1 MPRRRRAIL
10 RSLTPVLCFDAVLFD
25 LDGTLVA
32 TDQFWIESAERGARR
47 ALSALG
53 RARPLPTPAQ
63 WMSLVGLPLEVGFRA
78 LFPEL
83 GEAERQAVLKA
94 CVEEEEALLARA
106 GVPAMEGAAEVVR
119 ALHARGLALG
129 IASNCQQSY
138 LERML
143 DALAL
148 RPFVRGAWCRESPGI
163 TGKGAMVARLLAD
176 FGTRSAVMVG
186 DRASDRD
193 AAWENGIPHVHC
205 AFGFAQGDEAVEA
218 EGRIASLRE
227 LVPLLERR
235 GRWIERA
242 LERVGA
248 FARSGLRLGVTGAP
262 GAGKTLFAR
271 DAARLL
277 QARGRPAA
285 AVSLADFA
293 AGGGGDGGASGA
305 DPLAAVVDLAR
316 LERELLRPHESG
328 AEVVLRVPDLLGQP
342 AVPAGATL
350 VLDGPLLLGA
360 RLRTGLDRVIHLEL
374 PERLGWQRLRGRDG
388 AAAATRTLE
397 RLLPLQRALEQRFP
411 PRVAADLVLDGTNPL
426 GADHLTPAETPV
438 EGLPVTGGLGVHVR
452 TR

>member
-1 MPRRRRAIL
+1 MARRRRAIL
-10 RSLTPVLCFDAVLFD
+10 RALAPALCFDAVLFD

-32 TDQFWIESAERGARR
+32 TDRFWIESAERGARR
-47 ALSALG
+47 AFAALG
-53 RARPLPTPAQ
+53 RARALPTPAQ
-63 WMSLVGLPLEVGFRA
+63 WMSLVGLPLEVGFRG

-83 GEAERQAVLKA
+83 GEAERQAVLRA
-94 CVEEEEALLARA
+94 CVEEEEALLRRA
-106 GVPAMEGAAEVVR
+106 GVPAMEGAHEVVR
-119 ALHARGLALG
+119 ALHGRGLALG

-138 LERML
+138 LGHML

-148 RPFVRGAWCRESPGI
+148 RPFLRGALCRESPGI
-163 TGKGAMVARLLAD
+163 ASKGAMVARLLAD

-235 GRWIERA
+235 GRWIERG

-248 FARSGLRLGVTGAP
+248 FERPGLRLGVTGAP

-293 AGGGGDGGASGA
+293 PEAGASVG
-305 DPLAAVVDLAR
+305 DPLEAVVDLAR
-316 LERELLRPHESG
+316 LERELLRPHEAG
-328 AEVVLRVPDLLGQP
+328 ASVVLRVPDLLGQST
-342 AVPAGATL
+342 VPAGAAL
-350 VLDGPLLLGA
+350 VLEGPALLGS
-360 RLRTGLDRVIHLEL
+360 RLRTGLDRLIHLDL
-374 PERLGWQRLRGRDG
+374 PERVAWQRLRGRDG
-388 AAAATRTLE
+388 VAAATRTLE
-397 RLLPLQRALEQRFP
+397 RLLPLQRALEERFP
-411 PRVAADLVLDGTNPL
+411 PRVAADLVLDGTNPF
-426 GADHLTPAETPV
+426 GAELPTRSRGPARE
-438 EGLPVTGGLGVHVR
+438 ESARGQGSDGLGVRER